1 MNRRLVKGSRAFVAA
16 LCLAGCSDLG
26 EPIHLHAHAELSA
39 TTLDFGTVAVSASA
53 TRSVL
58 VGNSGG
64 ADLHGSASVS
74 CPGFSIQSGGG
85 AFTVPPAGQHTVV
98 VAYSPSATGASACQ
112 LELGPEIPPV
122 SLAGAG
128 ALQAPGAQCTLSVP
142 SLTFAST
149 AVGGSTQAGYTISN
163 PGTAP
168 LLLDV
173 VPSCN
178 DFVVL
183 SGGGP
188 STLEPGGSHA
198 VTVQFVPQTGGAIS
212 CSIATGPGCPDLTVN
227 GTATSVSFAGDIQ
240 PVLNTTCALGC
251 HFFNWTSLVNVHGSF
266 YPDHIL
272 VIPFDPA
279 HSLVYIKITGPPP
292 NSGLGVRM
300 PEIGPPLSAA
310 QIDKF
315 RRWILEGAL
324 DN

>member
-1 MNRRLVKGSRAFVAA
+1 MNRHLGKGSWALVTA
-16 LCLAGCSDLG
+16 LCVVGCSDLG
-26 EPIHLHAHAELSA
+26 EPIHLQAHAELSA
-39 TTLDFGTVAVSASA
+39 SALDFGTVAVSASA
-53 TRSVL
+53 TRSVI

-112 LELGPEIPPV
+112 LELGPEIAAV
-122 SLAGAG
+122 SLTGAG
-128 ALQAPGAQCTLSVP
+128 ALQAPGAQCVLSVP
-142 SLTFAST
+142 SLSFAST
-149 AVGGSTQAGYTISN
+149 AVGGSAQSGYTISN

-188 STLEPGGSHA
+188 STLEPGGSLA
-198 VTVQFVPQTGGAIS
+198 VTVQFVPQAGGAIS

-227 GTATSVSFAGDIQ
+227 GTATSVSFANDIR
-240 PVLNTTCALGC
+240 PVLTSTCALGC
-251 HFFNWTSLVNVHGSF
+251 HFFQRTTDIVNVVSMLGYAPHVIVKPGDLAGSVL
-266 YPDHIL
+266 YG
-272 VIPFDPA
+272 
-279 HSLVYIKITGPPP
+279 KIT
-292 NSGLGVRM
+292 NSGQYGQRM
-300 PEIGPPLSAA
+300 PEIGQPLSATK
-310 QIDKF
+310 IDQF